1 MSTIAGV
8 LKCTRDDTQYVLEH
22 GDFNRK
28 AHIPL

>member
-1 MSTIAGV
+1 MSAVAGV
-8 LKCTRDDTQYVLEH
+8 LKCTHDGTQYVVES